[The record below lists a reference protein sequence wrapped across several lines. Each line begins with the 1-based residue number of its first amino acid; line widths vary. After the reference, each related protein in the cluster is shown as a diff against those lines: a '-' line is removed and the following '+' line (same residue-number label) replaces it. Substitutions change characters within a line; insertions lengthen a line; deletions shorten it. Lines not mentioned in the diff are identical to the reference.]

1 MRLTRVYVD
10 APVAAGKR
18 VIVEGSAANHIA
30 RVLRLR
36 SGDALTVFDGSGG
49 EFGARIEEFRK
60 EAVVV
65 AVEEH
70 RPLDR
75 ESPLPLTLVQG
86 ISRGERMDW
95 IIQKATELGASRI
108 VPVFTKRSVVRL
120 DGKQAERKLQHWRA
134 ITVAAC
140 EQCGRNR
147 IPDLAAPVDFFDML
161 AGDSSGHPD
170 SAGRP
175 DSAGH
180 SDSVGATRLLLSPT
194 GDLRIDDLQDV
205 GKGITVLIG
214 PEGGLE
220 EVEQEAA
227 IAAGFKAVRLGPRV
241 LRTETAAIAALTIIQ
256 RYFGDL

>member
-1 MRLTRVYVD
+1 MRLTRVYVGT
-10 APVAAGKR
+10 PVTPGKPL
-18 VIVEGSAANHIA
+18 VVEGTAANHIT

-36 SGDALTVFDGSGG
+36 SGEALTVFDGSGG

-60 EAVVV
+60 ESVILS
-65 AVEEH
+65 VEEH
-70 RPLDR
+70 RKVER
-75 ESPLPLTLVQG
+75 ESPLSLTLAQG

-120 DGKQAERKLQHWRA
+120 DEKQAERKLQHWRA

-147 IPDLAAPVDFFDML
+147 VPELTLPTDFFDVIPP
-161 AGDSSGHPD
+161 DTSG
-170 SAGRP
+170 S
-175 DSAGH
+175 
-180 SDSVGATRLLLSPT
+180 TRLLLSPS
-194 GDLRIDDLQDV
+194 GDLRIDDLEEV

-214 PEGGLE
+214 PEGGLDD
-220 EVEQEAA
+220 VEQEAA
-227 IAAGFKAVRLGPRV
+227 IRAGFKAVRLGPRV

>member
-10 APVAAGKR
+10 APVATGKR
-18 VIVEGSAANHIA
+18 LLVEGSAANHIT

-65 AVEEH
+65 SVAEPRALE
-70 RPLDR
+70 R
-75 ESPLPLTLVQG
+75 ESPLPLTLAQG

-120 DGKQAERKLQHWRA
+120 DEKQSGRKLQHWRA
-134 ITVAAC
+134 IAVAAC

-147 IPDLAAPVDFFDML
+147 VPELAAPMDFFDVL
-161 AGDSSGHPD
+161 APPD
-170 SAGRP
+170 TPAS
-175 DSAGH
+175 
-180 SDSVGATRLLLSPT
+180 TRVLLSPA
-194 GDLRIDDLQDV
+194 GELRIDDLEGV
-205 GKGITVLIG
+205 GAGITVLIG

-220 EVEQEAA
+220 DFEQEAA

-241 LRTETAAIAALTIIQ
+241 MRNETAAIAALTIIQ